1 VVTIVRRLRQEART
15 RPAVAFVLLALLF
28 SWAAWLPLLAAV
40 QGWLPMR
47 PWSGLHL
54 VGGLGPAAAAV
65 VVVSLTQG
73 RDGLRRLGSQLTA
86 WRGRRAAWAFALLVP
101 PLLLVVAA
109 PLSAWLSGSTPG
121 GLRWSAFGTST
132 EFATLPLAVWWIVN
146 LVFYGFGEEVG
157 WRGFLQPRLERRHSV
172 VTAAGLVSLPWAAWH
187 LPLFGITPSY
197 RAMPLVGF
205 VGFAASIW
213 VASWIFAWLL
223 HTGRSSLLVVVVFH
237 AWFDIVTTSP
247 LGPRALPSM
256 MGAAITLL
264 GLVLLRS
271 MLRQPRRASE
281 PACGEPRSS
290 HALSSRAPS

>member
-1 VVTIVRRLRQEART
+1 M
-15 RPAVAFVLLALLF
+15 F

-65 VVVSLTQG
+65 VVVGLTQG
-73 RDGLRRLGSQLTA
+73 RDGLRRLQGQLTA
-86 WRGRRAAWAFALLVP
+86 WRGRRAAWAFALLGP
-101 PLLLVVAA
+101 PVLLVFAA
-109 PLSAWLSGSTPG
+109 PLSAWVSGSTPG
-121 GLRWSAFGTST
+121 GLHWSEFGTST
-132 EFATLPLAVWWIVN
+132 EFASLPLAVWWIFN
-146 LVFYGFGEEVG
+146 LSFYGFGEEIG
-157 WRGFLQPRLERRHSV
+157 WRGFLQPQLERRHSV

-213 VASWIFAWLL
+213 VASLIFAWLL
-223 HTGRSSLLVVVVFH
+223 HVGRGSLLVLAVFH

-247 LGPRALPSM
+247 LGPRALPTM
-256 MGAAITLL
+256 MGFAVTTL
-264 GLVLLRS
+264 GLVVLRR
-271 MLRQPRRASE
+271 MLRQPRLASIRDEGHPHSGAHVWPSE
-281 PACGEPRSS
+281 PTPR
-290 HALSSRAPS
+290 